1 MFKYLLLAALL
12 FITGIVSAQKGT
24 IKGKVI
30 DSVNHAPIEFATVA
44 ISVVKDSTSELYSYT
59 LSDKTGAFSLHNLP
73 VGKSL
78 KILISIMAYQPYRKF
93 ITLNKGETFDLG
105 TISLSPNQLNE
116 IIINGER
123 PPIVIRKDTI
133 EFNAEAFKTRPNAVV
148 EELLKKLPGMEVSM
162 DGSISFNGKDISKIL
177 VNGNDFFK
185 KDYRIATKN
194 LDADMLD
201 KVQVYDDRENDPDHL
216 IPESKVA
223 KIINLKLKGPLKKS
237 VFGKI
242 YAGAGTEDRYSAG
255 GLINMFRDTL
265 QISLLSFSNNLNN
278 TGFSFDDLLRLGGFN
293 RGGIASLSRGGFSP
307 FGGFGSQGIQK
318 VLSNGIN
325 INTDYGKKL
334 KINLA
339 YSYSRTHTDVNSLT
353 NRQQLVN
360 DTDFTTNTINSRMSV
375 ANSHNVSATVRW
387 FPSKATQVTYDP
399 QFSYSNNQQNGAST
413 VNSYSS
419 AIPKIA
425 LTANS
430 DNNSG
435 NSLSFGQSFNYNHQF
450 KKQGESI
457 DVSHSFQVSNND
469 GLGYNINN
477 LTSYTTGLSSFL
489 LNRNDNTISRSTTA
503 NVGLS
508 YRYPLSKKLVANVGI
523 TGDYSHQV
531 NNTITYDFDNAT
543 GSYDLFLQTLSTNL
557 TRNLSTETINPGLT
571 YTFKREMQ
579 LVITANTQ
587 ILQVNNQFDRNL
599 PDINQHFIN
608 VLPTVNL
615 NLGSYS
621 LSYQSGFNL
630 PNIGDMIPYTVVSS
644 PLYQV
649 TGNPYL
655 KPTRTENYS
664 INYTNYNLQGQAN
677 INAGIRASFEQNS
690 IFRQNT
696 LDAVGATTS
705 TPINMDGK
713 YTYVANVNMGK
724 RFKKVNGFQLR
735 LNTGLNA
742 GKSRGFFQ
750 INGQSGF
757 QNAYYF
763 SLNQQMALD
772 WKNIIQLEQSYNLNN
787 TITTYTGVNYPNVN
801 NFVHVLNTHLIAT
814 PPGKIVIES
823 TYAYTYRPLVSPGFQ
838 KSANLFNLSI
848 AHPLLKKD
856 RGEIKLSC
864 YDLLNESVGS
874 SRFVSANVINDTQS
888 EILRRYLLL
897 TLQFRFNKVIK

>member
-1 MFKYLLLAALL
+1 MFKYLLIAALL
-12 FITGIVSAQKGT
+12 FITSIASAQKGT

-30 DSVNHAPIEFATVA
+30 DSLNHAPIEFAAIA
-44 ISVVKDSTSELYSYT
+44 ISEVKDSTSTLYSYT
-59 LSDKTGAFSLHNLP
+59 LSDKTGTFSLHNLP
-73 VGKSL
+73 VGKPL

-93 ITLNKGETFDLG
+93 LTLNKGETFDLG
-105 TISLSPNQLNE
+105 NIGLKPNQLNE

-133 EFNAEAFKTRPNAVV
+133 EFNAEAFKTRPNAAV

-162 DGSISFNGKDISKIL
+162 DGKINFNGKDINKIL
-177 VNGNDFFK
+177 VNGNEFFK
-185 KDYRIATKN
+185 NDYRIATKN

-216 IPESKVA
+216 IPESKVG

-265 QISLLSFSNNLNN
+265 QISLLSFGNNLNN
-278 TGFSFDDLLRLGGFN
+278 TGFSFDDLYRLGGLN

-307 FGGFGSQGIQK
+307 FGGFGMQGIQK

-325 INTDYGKKL
+325 VNTDYGKKL

-339 YSYSRTHTDVNSLT
+339 YSYSRTHTDVNSIT

-360 DTDFTTNTINSRMSV
+360 DTDFTTNTINSSLRI

-387 FPSKATQVTYDP
+387 FPNKATQVTYDP
-399 QFSYSNNQQNGAST
+399 QFSYSNNQGNGAST

-419 AIPKIA
+419 VIPKIA

-430 DNNSG
+430 NNNSG

-457 DVSHSFQVSNND
+457 DISHSFQVSNNN
-469 GLGYNINN
+469 GMGYSTNN

-503 NVGLS
+503 NAGLS

-557 TRNLSTETINPGLT
+557 TRNQSTDGINPGLT
-571 YTFKREMQ
+571 YNFAPEMQ
-579 LVITANTQ
+579 IVVSANTQ

-608 VLPTVNL
+608 VLPTINL
-615 NLGSYS
+615 NLKSYS
-621 LSYQSGFNL
+621 LSYESGFNL

-644 PLYQV
+644 PVYQV
-649 TGNPYL
+649 TGNPNL
-655 KPTRTENYS
+655 KPSRTENYS
-664 INYTNYNLQGQAN
+664 FSHNAFGTQSQAN
-677 INAGIRASFEQNS
+677 INMGLRASFEQNS
-690 IFRQNT
+690 IFRHNT

-705 TPINMDGK
+705 TPINMNGK
-713 YTYVANVNMGK
+713 YTFSANMNMGK
-724 RFKKVNGFQLR
+724 RFKKNNGFTFR
-735 LNTGLNA
+735 ESTGINA
-742 GKSRGFFQ
+742 GKSRGFFE
-750 INGQSGF
+750 INT
-757 QNAYYF
+757 QNGYQNSYNF
-763 SLNQQMALD
+763 SLNEQGSLNY
-772 WKNIIQLEQSYNLNN
+772 KNIVELEQSYNFNSSF
-787 TITTYTGVNYPNVN
+787 TTYTGVNYNSVT
-801 NFVHVLNTHLIAT
+801 NFAHTLNTHVIIFG
-814 PPGKIVIES
+814 PKRFNIES

-838 KSANLFNLSI
+838 KSTNLLNLSV
-848 AHPLLKKD
+848 ARELLKKD

-864 YDLLNESVGS
+864 YDLLNQNISS
-874 SRFVSANVINDTQS
+874 SRFVTANTINDTQS
-888 EILRRYLLL
+888 EIVRRYLLL
-897 TLQFRFNKVIK
+897 TLQYKFNKVIK

>member
-44 ISVVKDSTSELYSYT
+44 ISEVKDSTSELYSYT

-78 KILISIMAYQPYRKF
+78 KILISIMAYKPYRKF

-116 IIINGER
+116 IVINGER

-162 DGSISFNGKDISKIL
+162 DGSISFNGKGISKIL
-177 VNGNDFFK
+177 VNGNEFFK

-265 QISLLSFSNNLNN
+265 QISLLSFGNNLNN
-278 TGFSFDDLLRLGGFN
+278 TGFSFDDLYRLGGLN

-307 FGGFGSQGIQK
+307 FRGFGSQGIQK

-353 NRQQLVN
+353 NLQQLVN
-360 DTDFTTNTINSRMSV
+360 DTDFTTNTVNSSLRI

-387 FPSKATQVTYDP
+387 FPNNATQLTYDP
-399 QFSYSNNQQNGAST
+399 QFSFSNNQGTGAST

-425 LTANS
+425 FTANS

-457 DVSHSFQVSNND
+457 DVSHSFQVSNNN
-469 GLGYNINN
+469 GMGYNINN

-503 NVGLS
+503 DVGLS
-508 YRYPLSKKLVANVGI
+508 YRYPLSKKLVANVSI
-523 TGDYSHQV
+523 NGDYNHQV
-531 NNTITYDFDNAT
+531 NNTITYDFDNTT

-557 TRNLSTETINPGLT
+557 TRNQSTESINPGLT
-571 YTFKREMQ
+571 YNFAPEMQ
-579 LVITANTQ
+579 IVVSVNTQ

-608 VLPTVNL
+608 VLPAVNL
-615 NLGSYS
+615 NMGSYS
-621 LSYQSGFNL
+621 LEYQSGFNL

-644 PLYQV
+644 PVYQV
-649 TGNPYL
+649 TGNPNL
-655 KPTRTENYS
+655 KPSRTENYNFS
-664 INYTNYNLQGQAN
+664 HNVFGAQSQLN
-677 INAGIRASFEQNS
+677 INMGLQASFEQNS
-690 IFRQNT
+690 VFRRNT

-713 YTYVANVNMGK
+713 YSFSANLNMGK
-724 RFKKVNGFQLR
+724 RFKKNNGFTFR
-735 LNTGLNA
+735 ETSGIKA
-742 GKSRGFFQ
+742 GKIRGFFE
-750 INGQSGF
+750 INAQNGY
-757 QNAYYF
+757 QNAYNF
-763 SLNQQMALD
+763 SLNEQCSLD
-772 WKNIIQLEQSYNLNN
+772 YKNIVELEQSYNFNSSF
-787 TITTYTGVNYPNVN
+787 TTYTGVNYNSVT
-801 NFVHVLNTHLIAT
+801 NFSHVLNTHLIVFSQQKFT
-814 PPGKIVIES
+814 VES

-838 KSANLFNLSI
+838 KSTNLLNLSV
-848 AHPLLKKD
+848 ARALLKKD

-864 YDLLNESVGS
+864 YDLLNQNISS
-874 SRFVSANVINDTQS
+874 SRFVTANTINDIQS
-888 EILRRYLLL
+888 EIVRRYLLL
-897 TLQFRFNKVIK
+897 TLQYRFNKVIK